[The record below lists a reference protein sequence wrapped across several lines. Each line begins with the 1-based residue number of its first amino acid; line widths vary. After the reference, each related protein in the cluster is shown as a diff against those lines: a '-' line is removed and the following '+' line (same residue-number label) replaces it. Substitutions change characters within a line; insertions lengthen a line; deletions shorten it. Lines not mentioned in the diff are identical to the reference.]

1 MNISFYFNKVTAP
14 RVTGRYLYLLSDI
27 LMISLYTYLTGSTD
41 YENMRMFVL
50 EHGGELSDMLSMPNG
65 VPSTDTFEH
74 VFQRT
79 HPAELDS
86 YDKSILDDLAE
97 KQNVIDSKEQCGAS
111 STSRGNKR
119 FYILDTWVRQNCFCI
134 AQAKAEDKS
143 NEITGISEILSGI
156 DIEDAV
162 VPIDA
167 MGKQREIVELI
178 VHSDHHYLLTVKK
191 NQRSLHENMECT
203 FRVKDCTDFY
213 EESYAGYER
222 IKTRRCSIL
231 PAKDYLMKET
241 LEPWKNLSTIV
252 GIESVHEIEARMT
265 RELRYCISDEKKPKA
280 SYYAALTRGYWSI
293 ENQLHW
299 YLDITFKEDECR
311 ARKGFASQ
319 NLSLLRKIALHIV
332 SEQKDKLSMK
342 RRLYKAALDINY
354 SKKHSNFDAVAL
366 LSGFFANIAS
376 KLYVRWMAIDLF
388 SLSII

>member
-1 MNISFYFNKVTAP
+1 
-14 RVTGRYLYLLSDI
+14 
-27 LMISLYTYLTGSTD
+27 
-41 YENMRMFVL
+41 
-50 EHGGELSDMLSMPNG
+50 
-65 VPSTDTFEH
+65 
-74 VFQRT
+74 
-79 HPAELDS
+79 
-86 YDKSILDDLAE
+86 
-97 KQNVIDSKEQCGAS
+97 
-111 STSRGNKR
+111 
-119 FYILDTWVRQNCFCI
+119 
-134 AQAKAEDKS
+134 
-143 NEITGISEILSGI
+143 
-156 DIEDAV
+156 
-162 VPIDA
+162 
-167 MGKQREIVELI
+167 
-178 VHSDHHYLLTVKK
+178 
-191 NQRSLHENMECT
+191 
-203 FRVKDCTDFY
+203 
-213 EESYAGYER
+213 
-222 IKTRRCSIL
+222 
-231 PAKDYLMKET
+231 MKET

-354 SKKHSNFDAVAL
+354 SKKHWNFDAVAL

-376 KLYVRWMAIDLF
+376 KLYVRWMAIDLL